1 MKKNLLFIFA
11 ALFIFSAQAQ
21 NTLKLMSYNIKNA
34 NGMDNVCNFQ
44 RIANVINNTSPDV
57 VAIQEVDSMT
67 NRSGQKY
74 VLGEIAERTQM
85 HGYFAPAI
93 DYDGGKYG
101 IGLLTKQVPL
111 RLQTL
116 PLPGRE
122 EARTLILAEFA
133 DYIYCCTHMSL
144 TEEDRM
150 KSLELV
156 KAFTSSSTK
165 PLFLAGDMNA
175 EPESGF
181 IKKLQKD
188 FQILSNP
195 KQHTFP
201 APDPKETIDYIATL
215 KQNAKGFAVISAK
228 VINEPMASDHRP
240 ILVERQHRYR
250 PLQPKRQLPAPRG
263 CTQLLRLSTIVTEP
277 RIFAPS
283 PTIILYLQNPVGNG
297 ITVMWETTVP
307 AYCWV
312 EYGTDTTQLKR
323 ARTIVDGQVV
333 CNNYL
338 HKIRID
344 GLQPGQKYYYRVCS
358 QEILLYQAYKKV
370 FGNTAQSA
378 FSEFTLPATDTDSF
392 TAVVFNDLHQ
402 HTQTFRALCQQI
414 KNVNYDFVVFN
425 GDCVDDP
432 VDHNQATSFI
442 SELTEG
448 VCGDRIPTFFM
459 RGNHEIRNAY
469 SIGLRDHYDYVG
481 DRTYGSFN
489 WGDTRIVML
498 DCGEDKPD
506 DHWVYYGLN
515 DFTQLRNEQVDFLK
529 KELSSKEFKK
539 AGKRVLIHH
548 IPLYGNDGKNLCANL
563 WTKLLEKAPFNISLN
578 AHTHKYAYHPKG
590 ELGNNYPVIIGGG
603 YKMDGATVMILEK
616 KKDELRVKVL
626 NAKGKILLDITV

>member
-240 ILVERQHRYR
+240 ILVE
-250 PLQPKRQLPAPRG
+250 
-263 CTQLLRLSTIVTEP
+263 LRTAEKADK
-277 RIFAPS
+277 IFRMKP
-283 PTIILYLQNPVGNG
+283 YLQNPVGNG

-563 WTKLLEKAPFNISLN
+563 WTKLLEKA
-578 AHTHKYAYHPKG
+578 
-590 ELGNNYPVIIGGG
+590 
-603 YKMDGATVMILEK
+603 
-616 KKDELRVKVL
+616 RVYV
-626 NAKGKILLDITV
+626 

>member
-111 RLQTL
+111 RLQSL

-181 IKKLQKD
+181 IKELQKD

-240 ILVERQHRYR
+240 ILVE
-250 PLQPKRQLPAPRG
+250 
-263 CTQLLRLSTIVTEP
+263 LRTVEKADK
-277 RIFAPS
+277 IFRMKP
-283 PTIILYLQNPVGNG
+283 YLQNPVGNG

-378 FSEFTLPATDTDSF
+378 FSEYTLPATDTDSF

-402 HTQTFRALCQQI
+402 HTQTFRSLCQQI

>member
-34 NGMDNVCNFQ
+34 NGMDDVCNFQ
-44 RIANVINNTSPDV
+44 RIANVINNASPDV

-101 IGLLTKQVPL
+101 IGLLTKQLPL

-181 IKKLQKD
+181 IKELQKD

-240 ILVERQHRYR
+240 ILVE
-250 PLQPKRQLPAPRG
+250 
-263 CTQLLRLSTIVTEP
+263 LRTAEKADK
-277 RIFAPS
+277 IFRMKP
-283 PTIILYLQNPVGNG
+283 YLQNPVGNG

-548 IPLYGNDGKNLCANL
+548 IPLYGNDGKYLCANL

>member
-111 RLQTL
+111 RLQSL

-181 IKKLQKD
+181 IKELQKD

-240 ILVERQHRYR
+240 ILVE
-250 PLQPKRQLPAPRG
+250 
-263 CTQLLRLSTIVTEP
+263 LRTVEKADK
-277 RIFAPS
+277 IFRMKP
-283 PTIILYLQNPVGNG
+283 YLQNPVGNG

-378 FSEFTLPATDTDSF
+378 FSEFTLPATDTDSY

-402 HTQTFRALCQQI
+402 HTQTFRSLCQQI

>member
-1 MKKNLLFIFA
+1 MRNMKKNLLLIIA
-11 ALFIFSAQAQ
+11 TLFIFPLQAQ
-21 NTLKLMSYNIKNA
+21 NTLKLMTYNIKNA
-34 NGMDNVCNFQ
+34 NGMDDVCDFQ
-44 RIANVINNTSPDV
+44 RVANVINNASPDV

-85 HGYFAPAI
+85 HAYFAPAI

-101 IGLLTKQVPL
+101 IGLLTRQVPV
-111 RLQTL
+111 RLQTI

-122 EARTLILAEFA
+122 EARALILAEFE

-150 KSLELV
+150 ESLKIVKS
-156 KAFTSSSTK
+156 FTTPYQK

-175 EPESGF
+175 EPESDF
-181 IKKLQKD
+181 IKELQKD

-195 KQHTFP
+195 KQHTYP
-201 APDPKETIDYIATL
+201 APEPKETIDYIATL
-215 KQNAKGFAVISAK
+215 KSNANGFALISAQ
-228 VINEPMASDHRP
+228 VLHEPMASDHRP
-240 ILVERQHRYR
+240 ILVE
-250 PLQPKRQLPAPRG
+250 
-263 CTQLLRLSTIVTEP
+263 LRTAEKENK
-277 RIFAPS
+277 IFRTKP
-283 PTIILYLQNPVGNG
+283 YLQNPVGNG

-370 FGNTAQSA
+370 FGNTAQSS
-378 FSEFTLPATDTDSF
+378 FSEFTLPEMDADSF

-402 HTQTFRALCQQI
+402 HTKTFRALCKQI
-414 KNVNYDFVVFN
+414 QNVDYDFVVFN

-432 VDHNQATSFI
+432 VDHEQATTFI

-448 VCGDRIPTFFM
+448 VRGDRIPTFFM

-481 DRTYGSFN
+481 DKTYGSFN

-498 DCGEDKPD
+498 DCGEDKLD
-506 DHWVYYGLN
+506 SHWVYYGLN

-529 KELSSKEFKK
+529 KELSAKEFKK
-539 AGKRVLIHH
+539 AKKRVLIHH
-548 IPLYGNDGKNLCANL
+548 IPLYGNDGVNLCADL
-563 WTKLLEKAPFNISLN
+563 WTKLLEKAPFNVSLN

-590 ELGNNYPVIIGGG
+590 ELGNNYPVVIGGG

-616 KKDELRVKVL
+616 KKDELRIKVL
-626 NAKGKILLDITV
+626 NVKGDVLLDITV

>member
-11 ALFIFSAQAQ
+11 VLFTFSAQAQ

-44 RIANVINNTSPDV
+44 RIANVINNASPDV

-122 EARTLILAEFA
+122 EARTLILAEFV

-181 IKKLQKD
+181 IKELQKD

-240 ILVERQHRYR
+240 ILVE
-250 PLQPKRQLPAPRG
+250 
-263 CTQLLRLSTIVTEP
+263 LRTAEKADK
-277 RIFAPS
+277 IFRMKP
-283 PTIILYLQNPVGNG
+283 YLQNPVGNG

-590 ELGNNYPVIIGGG
+590 ELGNNYPGI
-603 YKMDGATVMILEK
+603 KWMA
-616 KKDELRVKVL
+616 LR
-626 NAKGKILLDITV
+626 

>member
-111 RLQTL
+111 RLQSL

-181 IKKLQKD
+181 IKELQKD

-240 ILVERQHRYR
+240 ILVE
-250 PLQPKRQLPAPRG
+250 
-263 CTQLLRLSTIVTEP
+263 LRTVEKADK
-277 RIFAPS
+277 IFRMKP
-283 PTIILYLQNPVGNG
+283 YLQNPVGNG

-402 HTQTFRALCQQI
+402 HTQTFRSLCQQI

-563 WTKLLEKAPFNISLN
+563 WTKLWEKAPFNISLN

-590 ELGNNYPVIIGGG
+590 ELGTNYPVIIGGG

>member
-240 ILVERQHRYR
+240 ILVE
-250 PLQPKRQLPAPRG
+250 
-263 CTQLLRLSTIVTEP
+263 LRTAEKADK
-277 RIFAPS
+277 IFRMKP
-283 PTIILYLQNPVGNG
+283 YLQNPVGNG

-432 VDHNQATSFI
+432 ASHDQATAFI

-448 VCGDRIPTFFM
+448 VHGDCIPTFFM

-469 SIGLRDHYDYVG
+469 SIGLRDHFDYVG
-481 DRTYGSFN
+481 DKTYGSFN
-489 WGDTRIVML
+489 WGDTRFVML

-506 DHWVYYGLN
+506 STWVYYGLN
-515 DFTQLRNEQVDFLK
+515 DFTGLRKDQVNFLS
-529 KELSSKEFKK
+529 KELSGKEFKQ
-539 AGKRVLIHH
+539 ASKRVLLNH
-548 IPLYGNDGKNLCANL
+548 IPIYGNGDAYEPCPEL
-563 WTKLLEKAPFNISLN
+563 WGSLLAKAPFNVNIS
-578 AHTHKYAYHPKG
+578 AHTHQYAFHPKDS
-590 ELGNNYPVIIGGG
+590 LGNNFPVIVGGG
-603 YKMDGATVMILEK
+603 YKLDSATVMVLRK
-616 KKDELRVKVL
+616 KGDEMSVRVL
-626 NAKGKILLDITV
+626 NAKGETLLDLKL

>member
-240 ILVERQHRYR
+240 ILVE
-250 PLQPKRQLPAPRG
+250 
-263 CTQLLRLSTIVTEP
+263 LRTAEKADK
-277 RIFAPS
+277 IFRMKP
-283 PTIILYLQNPVGNG
+283 YLQNPVGNG

-432 VDHNQATSFI
+432 VDHNQATGFI

>member
-111 RLQTL
+111 RLQSL

-122 EARTLILAEFA
+122 EARTLILAEFG

-181 IKKLQKD
+181 IKELQKD

-240 ILVERQHRYR
+240 ILVE
-250 PLQPKRQLPAPRG
+250 
-263 CTQLLRLSTIVTEP
+263 LRTVEKADK
-277 RIFAPS
+277 IFRMKP
-283 PTIILYLQNPVGNG
+283 YLQNPVGNG

-402 HTQTFRALCQQI
+402 HTQTFRSLCQQI

>member
-1 MKKNLLFIFA
+1 MRNMKKNLLLIIA
-11 ALFIFSAQAQ
+11 TLFVFSAQAQ
-21 NTLKLMSYNIKNA
+21 NTLKLMTYNIKNA
-34 NGMDNVCNFQ
+34 NGMDNVCDFQ
-44 RIANVINNTSPDV
+44 RIANVINNASPDV

-67 NRSGQKY
+67 NRSGKKY
-74 VLGEIAERTQM
+74 VLGEIADRTQM
-85 HGYFAPAI
+85 HAYFAPAI
-93 DYDGGKYG
+93 DFDGGKYG
-101 IGLLTKQVPL
+101 IGLLTKQVPV
-111 RLQTL
+111 RLQTI

-122 EARTLILAEFA
+122 EARALILAEFE

-150 KSLELV
+150 KSLEIV
-156 KAFTSSSTK
+156 KSFIASYKK

-175 EPESGF
+175 EPESDF
-181 IKKLQKD
+181 IKELQKD
-188 FQILSNP
+188 FQILSNS
-195 KQHTFP
+195 KQHTYP
-201 APDPKETIDYIATL
+201 APEPKETIDYITTL
-215 KQNAKGFAVISAK
+215 KSNANGFALISAR
-228 VINEPMASDHRP
+228 VLNEPMASDHRP
-240 ILVERQHRYR
+240 ILTELRTAERAD
-250 PLQPKRQLPAPRG
+250 K
-263 CTQLLRLSTIVTEP
+263 
-277 RIFAPS
+277 IFRTKP
-283 PTIILYLQNPVGNG
+283 YLQNPIGNG

-333 CNNYL
+333 CNNEL

-344 GLQPGQKYYYRVCS
+344 DLQPGQKYYYRVCS

-370 FGNTAQSA
+370 FGNTAQSS
-378 FSEFTLPATDTDSF
+378 FSEFILPEMDADSF

-402 HTQTFRALCQQI
+402 HTQTFRALCKQI
-414 KNVNYDFVVFN
+414 QNIDYDFVVFN

-432 VDHNQATSFI
+432 VDHEQATTFI

-448 VCGDRIPTFFM
+448 VRGDRIPTFFM

-481 DRTYGSFN
+481 DKTYGSFN

-498 DCGEDKPD
+498 DCGEDKLD
-506 DHWVYYGLN
+506 SHWVYYGLN

-548 IPLYGNDGKNLCANL
+548 IPLYGNDGVNLCADL

-603 YKMDGATVMILEK
+603 YKMDSATVMILEK

-626 NAKGKILLDITV
+626 NVKGEVLLDITV

>member
-44 RIANVINNTSPDV
+44 RIANVINNASPDV

-67 NRSGQKY
+67 NRSRQKY
-74 VLGEIAERTQM
+74 VLGEIADRTQM

-111 RLQTL
+111 RLQSL

-181 IKKLQKD
+181 IKELQKD

-240 ILVERQHRYR
+240 ILVE
-250 PLQPKRQLPAPRG
+250 
-263 CTQLLRLSTIVTEP
+263 LRTVEKADK
-277 RIFAPS
+277 IFRMKP
-283 PTIILYLQNPVGNG
+283 YLQNPVGNG

-402 HTQTFRALCQQI
+402 HTQTFRSLCQQI

>member
-111 RLQTL
+111 RLQSL

-181 IKKLQKD
+181 IKELQKD

-240 ILVERQHRYR
+240 ILVE
-250 PLQPKRQLPAPRG
+250 
-263 CTQLLRLSTIVTEP
+263 LRTVDKADK
-277 RIFAPS
+277 IFRMKP
-283 PTIILYLQNPVGNG
+283 YLQNPVGNG

-402 HTQTFRALCQQI
+402 HTQTFRSLCQQI

>member
-111 RLQTL
+111 RLQSL

-181 IKKLQKD
+181 IKELQKD

-240 ILVERQHRYR
+240 ILVE
-250 PLQPKRQLPAPRG
+250 
-263 CTQLLRLSTIVTEP
+263 LRTAEKADK
-277 RIFAPS
+277 IFRMKP
-283 PTIILYLQNPVGNG
+283 YLQNPVGNG

>member
-1 MKKNLLFIFA
+1 MKKNLLLIIA
-11 ALFIFSAQAQ
+11 ILFVFSAQAQ
-21 NTLKLMSYNIKNA
+21 NTLKLMTYNIKNA
-34 NGMDNVCNFQ
+34 NGMDDVCNFQ
-44 RIANVINNTSPDV
+44 RIANVINNASPDV

-67 NRSGQKY
+67 KRSGQKY
-74 VLGEIAERTQM
+74 VLGEIAGRTQM
-85 HGYFAPAI
+85 HAYFAPAI
-93 DYDGGKYG
+93 DFDGGKYG
-101 IGLLTKQVPL
+101 IGLLTRQVPV
-111 RLQTL
+111 RLQTI

-122 EARTLILAEFA
+122 EERALVLAEFE

-150 KSLELV
+150 ESLKIVKS
-156 KAFTSSSTK
+156 FTTPYKK

-175 EPESGF
+175 EPESDF
-181 IKKLQKD
+181 IKELQKD
-188 FQILSNP
+188 FQLLSNP
-195 KQHTFP
+195 KQHTYP
-201 APDPKETIDYIATL
+201 APEPKETIDYIAAL
-215 KQNAKGFAVISAK
+215 KSNANGFALISAR
-228 VINEPMASDHRP
+228 VLNEPVASDHRP
-240 ILVERQHRYR
+240 ILVE
-250 PLQPKRQLPAPRG
+250 
-263 CTQLLRLSTIVTEP
+263 LRTAEKANK
-277 RIFAPS
+277 IFRTKP
-283 PTIILYLQNPVGNG
+283 YLQNPVGNG

-358 QEILLYQAYKKV
+358 QEMLLYQAYKKV

-402 HTQTFRALCQQI
+402 HTQTFRALCKQI
-414 KNVNYDFVVFN
+414 QNVDYDFVVFN

-432 VDHNQATSFI
+432 VDHNQATTFI

-448 VCGDRIPTFFM
+448 VHGDRIPTFFM

-481 DRTYGSFN
+481 DKTYGSFN

-498 DCGEDKPD
+498 DCGEDKLD
-506 DHWVYYGLN
+506 SHWVYYGLN

-529 KELSSKEFKK
+529 KELSAKEFKK
-539 AGKRVLIHH
+539 AKKRVLIHH
-548 IPLYGNDGKNLCANL
+548 IPLYGNDGVNLCADL
-563 WTKLLEKAPFNISLN
+563 WTNLLEKAPFNVSLN
-578 AHTHKYAYHPKG
+578 AHTHKYAFHPKG
-590 ELGNNYPVIIGGG
+590 ELGNNYPVVIGGG
-603 YKMDGATVMILEK
+603 YKMDSATVMILEK
-616 KKDELRVKVL
+616 KKDKLRIKVL
-626 NAKGKILLDITV
+626 NVKGEILLDITV

>member
-11 ALFIFSAQAQ
+11 ALFTFSAQAQ

-34 NGMDNVCNFQ
+34 NGMDDVCNFQ
-44 RIANVINNTSPDV
+44 RIANVINNASPDV

-101 IGLLTKQVPL
+101 IGLLTKQLPL

-181 IKKLQKD
+181 IKELQKD

-240 ILVERQHRYR
+240 ILVE
-250 PLQPKRQLPAPRG
+250 
-263 CTQLLRLSTIVTEP
+263 LRTAEKADK
-277 RIFAPS
+277 IFRMKP
-283 PTIILYLQNPVGNG
+283 YLQNPVGNG

>member
-111 RLQTL
+111 RLQSL

-240 ILVERQHRYR
+240 ILVE
-250 PLQPKRQLPAPRG
+250 
-263 CTQLLRLSTIVTEP
+263 LRTAEKADK
-277 RIFAPS
+277 IFRMKP
-283 PTIILYLQNPVGNG
+283 YLQNPVGNG

-448 VCGDRIPTFFM
+448 VCGGRIPTFFM

>member
-1 MKKNLLFIFA
+1 MRNMKKNLLLIIA
-11 ALFIFSAQAQ
+11 TLFIFPLQAQ
-21 NTLKLMSYNIKNA
+21 NTLKLMTYNIKNA
-34 NGMDNVCNFQ
+34 NGMDDVCDFQ
-44 RIANVINNTSPDV
+44 RVANVINNASPDV

-85 HGYFAPAI
+85 HAYFAPAI

-101 IGLLTKQVPL
+101 IGLLTRQVPV
-111 RLQTL
+111 RLQTI

-122 EARTLILAEFA
+122 EARALILAEFE

-150 KSLELV
+150 ESLKIVKS
-156 KAFTSSSTK
+156 FTTPYKK

-175 EPESGF
+175 EPESDF
-181 IKKLQKD
+181 IKELQKD

-195 KQHTFP
+195 KQHTYP
-201 APDPKETIDYIATL
+201 APEPKETIDYIATL
-215 KQNAKGFAVISAK
+215 KSNVNGFALISAQ
-228 VINEPMASDHRP
+228 VLHEPMASDHRP
-240 ILVERQHRYR
+240 ILVE
-250 PLQPKRQLPAPRG
+250 
-263 CTQLLRLSTIVTEP
+263 LRTAEKENK
-277 RIFAPS
+277 IFRTKP
-283 PTIILYLQNPVGNG
+283 YLQNPVGNG

-370 FGNTAQSA
+370 FGNMAQSS
-378 FSEFTLPATDTDSF
+378 FSEFTLPEIDADSF
-392 TAVVFNDLHQ
+392 TAIVFNDLHQ
-402 HTQTFRALCQQI
+402 HTKTFRALCKQI
-414 KNVNYDFVVFN
+414 QDIDYDFVVFN

-432 VDHNQATSFI
+432 VDHNQATTFI

-448 VCGDRIPTFFM
+448 VRGDRIPTFFM

-481 DRTYGSFN
+481 NKTYGSFD

-498 DCGEDKPD
+498 DCGEDKLD
-506 DHWVYYGLN
+506 SHWVYYGLN

-529 KELSSKEFKK
+529 KELSAKEFKK
-539 AGKRVLIHH
+539 AKKRVLIHH
-548 IPLYGNDGKNLCANL
+548 IPLYGNDGVNLCADL
-563 WTKLLEKAPFNISLN
+563 WTKVLEKAPFNISLN

-590 ELGNNYPVIIGGG
+590 ELGNNYPVVIGGG

-616 KKDELRVKVL
+616 KKDELRIKVL
-626 NAKGKILLDITV
+626 NVKGDVLLDITV

>member
-240 ILVERQHRYR
+240 ILVE
-250 PLQPKRQLPAPRG
+250 
-263 CTQLLRLSTIVTEP
+263 LLTAEKADK
-277 RIFAPS
+277 IFRMKP
-283 PTIILYLQNPVGNG
+283 YLQNPVGNG

>member
-195 KQHTFP
+195 KQHTLP

-240 ILVERQHRYR
+240 ILVE
-250 PLQPKRQLPAPRG
+250 
-263 CTQLLRLSTIVTEP
+263 LRTAEKADK
-277 RIFAPS
+277 IFRMKP
-283 PTIILYLQNPVGNG
+283 YLQNPVGNG

>member
-101 IGLLTKQVPL
+101 IGLLTKQLPL

-181 IKKLQKD
+181 IKELQKD

-240 ILVERQHRYR
+240 ILVE
-250 PLQPKRQLPAPRG
+250 
-263 CTQLLRLSTIVTEP
+263 LRTAEKADK
-277 RIFAPS
+277 IFRMKP
-283 PTIILYLQNPVGNG
+283 YLQNPVGNG

-578 AHTHKYAYHPKG
+578 AHTHKYAYYPKG

-603 YKMDGATVMILEK
+603 YKMDSATVMILEK
-616 KKDELRVKVL
+616 KNDELRIKVL
-626 NAKGKILLDITV
+626 NVRGEVLLDITV

>member
-111 RLQTL
+111 RLQSL

-122 EARTLILAEFA
+122 EARTLILAEFS

-181 IKKLQKD
+181 IKELQKD

-240 ILVERQHRYR
+240 ILVE
-250 PLQPKRQLPAPRG
+250 
-263 CTQLLRLSTIVTEP
+263 LRTVEKADK
-277 RIFAPS
+277 IFRMKP
-283 PTIILYLQNPVGNG
+283 YLQNPVGNG

-402 HTQTFRALCQQI
+402 HTQTFRSLCQQI